1 MYMHTLSDSHSLIH
15 THTHTHTN
23 RPKSRHIHMYT
34 GTHTHTLSKYT
45 LTDQIPDTLN
55 MYPHTRI
62 HSQACL
68 YKKCDNRRENN
79 NGVRGRPHNSP
90 NMFPILLCV
99 CETRVE
105 TTHCPPLSSHSVF
118 SACANSASSKHTP
131 IHNTPIEQQRDTHAH
146 THTHTHIHKSV
157 HLGSPRENGG
167 VVSVAVATVS
177 TLCTQ
182 TTSCSSGRPSQS
194 DG

>member
-1 MYMHTLSDSHSLIH
+1 
-15 THTHTHTN
+15 
-23 RPKSRHIHMYT
+23 MYT

-68 YKKCDNRRENN
+68 YKKCDNHRENN

-146 THTHTHIHKSV
+146 THTHTYTQECTSWLTSGEWGSGFCCRSHSV
-157 HLGSPRENGG
+157 HSLHTNHFLFLR
-167 VVSVAVATVS
+167 A
-177 TLCTQ
+177 
-182 TTSCSSGRPSQS
+182 SQPIRRLNQPDRIFTGIEGMEKTNNYYS
-194 DG
+194 QGLH